1 MQSDGRY
8 INPAIVPI
16 EGAVLFKLP
25 SIVEK
30 YANPLVAEWEY
41 VSRPLVAD
49 GESIFEELL

>member
-1 MQSDGRY
+1 
-8 INPAIVPI
+8 VPI

-41 VSRPLVAD
+41 VSTKQKYKNISQDIEDRY
-49 GESIFEELL
+49 GKRYKNYK

>member
-1 MQSDGRY
+1 
-8 INPAIVPI
+8 VPI

-41 VSRPLVAD
+41 VSLMTKMSNILSQDIEDRY
-49 GESIFEELL
+49 GKRYKNYK